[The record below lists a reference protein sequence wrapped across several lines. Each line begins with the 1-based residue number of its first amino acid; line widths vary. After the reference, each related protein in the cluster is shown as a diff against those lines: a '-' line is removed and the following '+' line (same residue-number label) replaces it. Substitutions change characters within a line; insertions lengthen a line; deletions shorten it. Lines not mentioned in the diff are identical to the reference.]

1 MPCFHAYMYIE
12 ESAPML
18 GDSMNRF
25 SDWLWSMNAPR
36 AAAMSISDRMG
47 TSHTVR

>member
-1 MPCFHAYMYIE
+1 MV
-12 ESAPML
+12 

-36 AAAMSISDRMG
+36 SAPMSISDRIG
-47 TSHTVR
+47 TSQAVR